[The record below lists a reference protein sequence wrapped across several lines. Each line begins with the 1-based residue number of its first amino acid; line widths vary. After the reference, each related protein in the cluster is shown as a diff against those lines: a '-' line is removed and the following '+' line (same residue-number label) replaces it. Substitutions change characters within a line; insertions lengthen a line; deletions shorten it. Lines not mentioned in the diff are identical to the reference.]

1 MLKTVLLLKNFGKVL
16 NICLSIRW
24 RKESLKEQQFGN
36 NNIDVLN
43 ATFDQFNAALLKY
56 LFLKKTKFDTKCI
69 IISII
74 YCITIIICIFLKVKF
89 LLNFIWVVFGM
100 RLSFN

>member
-1 MLKTVLLLKNFGKVL
+1 MLKTLLLL
-16 NICLSIRW
+16 NIFWESI
-24 RKESLKEQQFGN
+24 KHLFKYSLKKRKFKRTTVCNNFCN

-43 ATFDQFNAALLKY
+43 ATFDQYNAALLKY

-74 YCITIIICIFLKVKF
+74 YCITIIICIFLKVTF
-89 LLNFIWVVFGM
+89 LLNFIWVVFGI
-100 RLSFN
+100 R